1 MSIVMD
7 RFLNRHMSVF
17 LHQHHDN
24 TVCMFIFTYPDF
36 DCMIHVIGSDKMRLS
51 RSGLWYVV
59 TEVTIFI
66 TFLLCIFLK
75 TYERPFFHVIQYS
88 AIGINTLFCINSYM
102 KSRKQSKADRFFLSA
117 ILMTAI
123 ADFLL
128 VILSSEVTSLLG
140 FLTFFLVQLA
150 YGCTLNNI
158 ITLIRVRIV
167 INLILLAIFV
177 PVTGNWIYSI
187 GFSVYL
193 TQLILNICAT
203 IRDQSSFN
211 SMRQYHLA
219 LFGFILFL
227 LCDIFV
233 ILRFII
239 PVRPFEVP
247 ITDLV
252 AWIFYIPSQV
262 CLALT
267 YLLRK
272 DRTL

>member
-1 MSIVMD
+1 
-7 RFLNRHMSVF
+7 
-17 LHQHHDN
+17 
-24 TVCMFIFTYPDF
+24 
-36 DCMIHVIGSDKMRLS
+36 MIHVIGSDGMQLS
-51 RSGLWYVV
+51 RFSLWYIV
-59 TEVTIFI
+59 TETAIFI

-75 TYERPFFHVIQYS
+75 IYESPVFHIIQYS
-88 AIGINTLFCINSYM
+88 AIGINALCCLISCLNSDN
-102 KSRKQSKADRFFLSA
+102 QSKTDRLYLSA

-128 VILSSEVTSLLG
+128 VILSSEVASLLG
-140 FLTFFLVQLA
+140 LLTFFLVQLA

-267 YLLRK
+267 YILRK